1 MIAQHC
7 FILTEHAMDGP
18 KSGAMVYTIVD
29 HLVVCLIQNKH
40 SLLFN
45 IVYVVLRKKS
55 GQFVCYGPI
64 L

>member
-1 MIAQHC
+1 
-7 FILTEHAMDGP
+7 MDGP